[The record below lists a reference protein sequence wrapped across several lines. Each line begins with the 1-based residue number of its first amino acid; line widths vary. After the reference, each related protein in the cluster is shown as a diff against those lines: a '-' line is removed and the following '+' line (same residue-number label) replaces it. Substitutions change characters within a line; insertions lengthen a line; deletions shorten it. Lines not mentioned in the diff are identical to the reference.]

1 MTATLWPATVLI
13 RTTATQ
19 IRRSDVKQTLT
30 AMGDNMILLT
40 GASGP
45 QLQRRWRERA
55 YLLEPWSENLRRWLS
70 IPVRRRLCGVT

>member
-45 QLQRRWRERA
+45 QLQRRWRERTF
-55 YLLEPWSENLRRWLS
+55 WSRGQK
-70 IPVRRRLCGVT
+70 P